1 VGLDLDGITG
11 SGDLSTLTANLSLFT
26 GLAQGTGINW
36 LATLDTFT
44 IGVFHTTN
52 LLRMSDADVGAAS
65 SRFAYNLTL
74 NLSGRI
80 EDMPV
85 QSVLI

>member
-1 VGLDLDGITG
+1 MGR
-11 SGDLSTLTANLSLFT
+11 LTHGA
-26 GLAQGTGINW
+26 GINW
-36 LATLDTFT
+36 LATLDTST
-44 IGVFHTTN
+44 IGVFHT
-52 LLRMSDADVGAAS
+52 
-65 SRFAYNLTL
+65 LTL

>member
-1 VGLDLDGITG
+1 
-11 SGDLSTLTANLSLFT
+11 LSTLTADLSLFT
-26 GLAQGTGINW
+26 GLAQGRA
-36 LATLDTFT
+36 L
-44 IGVFHTTN
+44 IGS
-52 LLRMSDADVGAAS
+52 LRLILPPSAFSTQLNVNAGRRAAS

-74 NLSGRI
+74 NLSERI